1 MQSLNPSLRKKRV
14 STNTERLSRNATKA
28 MATIESPPPLND
40 VDIVRLAQQKLPTGN
55 HLQTNASPPPF
66 LLSSHSHAALLS
78 YLHLRATNSPSP
90 STAVSEYVI
99 SLLSLISLSLETP
112 SVSSLLSSL
121 LSSYAQIYPSL
132 THDSYSL
139 KTINFFNTLLT
150 HIPFD
155 DLKSVIDLVV
165 SNLSC
170 VVTMDDAQLFDLLP
184 QCFELIRNAEK
195 KGGDYVNSVVD
206 KILDS
211 KWSKGFLLK
220 MVSIAKDFSFLDK
233 MRGKEFLEKVFVGI
247 KNVDLMDL
255 PSLVYQLLVLASKGF
270 NKREV
275 LEGIVWFFGSE
286 LGSKMTSTVRQVEGT
301 VLLHVNFAVKQDPSL
316 GKEVMGLV
324 KSDLTAF
331 NHFTVAVLLS
341 VSRVR
346 RFSESSITIL
356 KTALLTAYRDYKFTK
371 DCKWMPDDM
380 KEEYLK
386 SVKVVENSVFR
397 AVNESNYGKEHMVPS
412 IVQFG
417 FILLES
423 VGEVNCK
430 ELCSSNGLLGIEEL
444 GIQMLKTLF
453 EVHDMARNEIIDQ
466 IKFRILSLK
475 PELSQPIIRLLCHLI
490 KRYPY
495 PMLEHIPRLKE
506 LLDYFTFMDGKV
518 ASYLISALLPLI
530 RFSRDLQDYT
540 ILVVRKAMFRRE
552 DTIRLAATNS
562 VIGLILAEKLP
573 KEDGLFSLQDSSSQ
587 ASCSQQADIPC
598 SMGGSLFQELSAL
611 LQRCLYQQA
620 KVKEVMYQGLVKLI
634 LVDPSIGG
642 LVFDFLLPHFL
653 QFFKEQGPDVQ
664 LGVSSCIKSESGKV
678 VIQEPLD
685 CLLSCVSWIL
695 LLQPHGKTDQLSDSV
710 GACFGFSLSQENEDG
725 RNLSSEVFSGALLK
739 IRKFL
744 RNANLEEILGQTQ
757 DASSAAVYEEKR
769 KSCALILSGVVEVVL
784 NIIAMDLE
792 KALDQKK
799 VELEKELIQF
809 VDLHDSLAKDACTSR
824 QSNVTK
830 RLNLRVTA
838 YDTPDKIDSGNIKL
852 IREHIPFLAT
862 SSIYQLLQIALKL
875 YSSDS
880 SDIEATSQNHTQSS
894 LSKASKSCFKIVS
907 FALNVTLHHI
917 KSSAVLGNE
926 DPLKKLIY
934 GEINM
939 LGPQLLRLTL
949 LLKSGSSVATS
960 QKKKESKAKK
970 DAEERKDHLHLALV
984 CLEEIITIS
993 LSSSR
998 LTGLLENLL
1007 SVPQLEYDGM
1017 QDECDLASK
1026 IDDQDIRNKQ
1036 LFILKIL
1043 RPLFTELIK
1052 LSAFR
1057 TVEILCDIML
1067 MIGHKLPCKWRN
1079 SHGAWAI
1086 QICKTSDITNSSIV
1100 KSMVRLAISLS
1111 SPPTDLLVAQDMLK
1125 ELLKFMGSNSVES
1138 LQASQYLI
1146 INQSTTTAIASC
1158 LLQITDT
1165 VIADMDW
1172 ATKRLKTA
1180 SQIAQKSSHLNQNGD
1195 HNSGLAFGENLYSR
1209 VKAVV
1214 EVLSSF
1220 ALMSLKDTQAEH
1232 FLRLTARFYKHLA
1245 QISKLR
1251 IAPKGHKQLL
1261 PTLQFQK
1268 LVELTCKQLTI
1279 PLYNFVAE
1287 MQQAQQENA
1296 NSKGMINKI
1305 KRENKCIP
1313 DLIFQIEDYEKY
1325 LIRLSKATKVNLLK
1339 YAKRST
1345 SRDFKILDPTTV
1357 TRDEDP
1363 PNNNDANPNNPR
1375 ADGNASCSDSEE
1387 HEENGSDKVFS
1398 PQSEEESECGNE
1410 DRASVPTVKRV
1421 KRSMIVHDSDDE
1433 EQE

>member
-1 MQSLNPSLRKKRV
+1 
-14 STNTERLSRNATKA
+14 
-28 MATIESPPPLND
+28 MATTESPVPPLND
-40 VDIVRLAQQKLPTGN
+40 VDIVRLAQRKQPTNNHQQSNVSLP
-55 HLQTNASPPPF
+55 PY
-66 LLSSHSHAALLS
+66 LLSSHSHTPILS
-78 YLHLRATNSPSP
+78 YLHSRATSPSP
-90 STAVSEYVI
+90 SSAVCEYVI
-99 SLLSLISLSLETP
+99 SLLSLISLSPETP

-121 LSSYAQIYPSL
+121 LSSYTQIFPAL
-132 THDSYSL
+132 PHDSNSL
-139 KTINFFNTLLT
+139 KTINFFNTLLI
-150 HIPFD
+150 HVPLD
-155 DLKSVIDLVV
+155 DLKSVIDSVA
-165 SNLSC
+165 SNLSG
-170 VVTMDDAQLFDLLP
+170 VVTVDDAQLFDLFP
-184 QCFELIRNAEK
+184 QCFELIRNAEE
-195 KGGDYVNSVVD
+195 KGGDYVNSVMD

-233 MRGKEFLEKVFVGI
+233 MRGKEFLEKVFAGI

-275 LEGIVWFFGSE
+275 IEGIVWFFGSE

-324 KSDLTAF
+324 KSDLRAF
-331 NHFTVAVLLS
+331 NHFTLAVLLS

-346 RFSESSITIL
+346 RFSESSIAVL
-356 KTALLTAYRDYKFTK
+356 KAALLTAYRDYKFTK
-371 DCKWMPDDM
+371 DCRWIPDDI

-386 SVKVVENSVFR
+386 SVEVVEKSVLR

-412 IVQFG
+412 ILQFG

-423 VGEVNCK
+423 VGEVNFK
-430 ELCSSNGLLGIEEL
+430 ELCNSHGLLGIEEL

-453 EVHDMARNEIIDQ
+453 EVHDMARNEIIGQ

-475 PELSQPIIRLLCHLI
+475 PELSRPIIRLLCHLI
-490 KRYPY
+490 QCYPY

-506 LLDYFTFMDGKV
+506 LLDYFTLMDGKV
-518 ASYLISALLPLI
+518 ASYLVSALLPLI
-530 RFSRDLQDYT
+530 RFSRDLKDYT
-540 ILVVRKAMFRRE
+540 ILVVRKAVFRRE
-552 DTIRLAATNS
+552 DTVRLAATNS
-562 VIGLILAEKLP
+562 IIDLILAEKQP
-573 KEDGLFSLQDSSSQ
+573 KGDDLFSFQDSSSQ

-598 SMGGSLFQELSAL
+598 SMGGGLFQELSAL

-653 QFFKEQGPDVQ
+653 QFFKEGPDVQ
-664 LGVSSCIKSESGKV
+664 LRVSSCIKSESGKV
-678 VIQEPLD
+678 LIQEPLD
-685 CLLSCVSWIL
+685 WLLSCLSWIL
-695 LLQPHGKTDQLSDSV
+695 LLQTHGKTDKLSDSI

-744 RNANLEEILGQTQ
+744 RNANLEEILGQTH
-757 DASSAAVYEEKR
+757 DASSAAVHEEKR
-769 KSCALILSGVVEVVL
+769 KCCALILSGVVEVVL
-784 NIIAMDLE
+784 NTIAMDLE
-792 KALDQKK
+792 KATDQNK

-809 VDLHDSLAKDACTSR
+809 VDLHDSLTKDACTSR
-824 QSNVTK
+824 QSNVSK
-830 RLNLRVTA
+830 RMNLRATA
-838 YDTPDKIDSGNIKL
+838 YDTPDNIDSGNTKL
-852 IREHIPFLAT
+852 IQEHIPFLAT

-875 YSSDS
+875 YSSES
-880 SDIEATSQNHTQSS
+880 FDIEATSQNHAQSS
-894 LSKASKSCFKIVS
+894 LSKASTSCLKIVS
-907 FALNVTLHHI
+907 FALNASLHLV
-917 KSSAVLGNE
+917 KSSAVVGNE

-939 LGPQLLRLTL
+939 LGPPLLRLTL
-949 LLKSGSSVATS
+949 LLKSESNDATS
-960 QKKKESKAKK
+960 KKKKESKAKK
-970 DAEERKDHLHLALV
+970 DAEERKEHLHLALV
-984 CLEEIITIS
+984 CLKEMITIS
-993 LSSSR
+993 LCSSR

-1007 SVPQLEYDGM
+1007 SVSQLQYAGLH
-1017 QDECDLASK
+1017 DECDLASD
-1026 IDDQDIRNKQ
+1026 IDDQDIRNKE
-1036 LFILKIL
+1036 LFIVKFLK
-1043 RPLFTELIK
+1043 PLLTELMK

-1057 TVEILCDIML
+1057 TVEILCDIIL
-1067 MIGHKLPCKWRN
+1067 MIGHKLPCNRRN

-1086 QICKTSDITNSSIV
+1086 HICKTSDTTNSSIA
-1100 KSMVRLAISLS
+1100 KSMVRLAINS
-1111 SPPTDLLVAQDMLK
+1111 SSSPTDLLVAQDMLK
-1125 ELLKFMGSNSVES
+1125 ELLKFMGSNSGDS
-1138 LQASQYLI
+1138 LQVSEYLL
-1146 INQSTTTAIASC
+1146 INQSTATAVASC

-1165 VIADMDW
+1165 VIVDMDW
-1172 ATKRLKTA
+1172 GTKKLKTA
-1180 SQIAQKSSHLNQNGD
+1180 SQVAQKSTHLNQNEE
-1195 HNSGLAFGENLYSR
+1195 HNSGLAFEENLYSR

-1220 ALMSLKDTQAEH
+1220 VLMSLKDTQAEH
-1232 FLRLTARFYKHLA
+1232 FLRLTTRFYKHLA
-1245 QISKLR
+1245 QMSKLR

-1261 PTLQFQK
+1261 PSLQFQK

-1296 NSKGMINKI
+1296 RSKGIINKI

-1325 LIRLSKATKVNLLK
+1325 LIRLTKATKVNLLK
-1339 YAKRST
+1339 HAKRST

-1357 TRDEDP
+1357 AREEDP
-1363 PNNNDANPNNPR
+1363 PNNDANPNNSG
-1375 ADGNASCSDSEE
+1375 GNGNELCSDSEDNE
-1387 HEENGSDKVFS
+1387 GNGSENVLS
-1398 PQSEEESECGNE
+1398 PQSGNPLAEESECDTG
-1410 DRASVPTVKRV
+1410 DIASVPTVKRV
-1421 KRSMIVHDSDDE
+1421 KRSRIVQDSDDE
-1433 EQE
+1433 DQE

>member
-1 MQSLNPSLRKKRV
+1 MATTESSPPLSTSLN
-14 STNTERLSRNATKA
+14 
-28 MATIESPPPLND
+28 D
-40 VDIVRLAQQKLPTGN
+40 CDIVRLAQQKLTSNIHQQPN
-55 HLQTNASPPPF
+55 ISLPPF
-66 LLSSHSHAALLS
+66 LLSSHSHAPLLS
-78 YLHLRATNSPSP
+78 YLHSRATTSHSPS
-90 STAVSEYVI
+90 SAVSEYVI
-99 SLLSLISLSLETP
+99 SLLSLISLSPETP
-112 SVSSLLSSL
+112 SISSLLSSL
-121 LSSYAQIYPSL
+121 LSSYTHIFTSL
-132 THDSYSL
+132 PHDSNSL
-139 KTINFFNTLLT
+139 KTINFFNTLLY
-150 HIPFD
+150 HVPFD
-155 DLKSVIDLVV
+155 NLKSLIDSIV
-165 SNLSC
+165 STLSGI
-170 VVTMDDAQLFDLLP
+170 VTVDDAQLFDLLP
-184 QCFELIRNAEK
+184 QCFELIRNAEH
-195 KGGDYVNSVVD
+195 KGGDYVDSIVD

-233 MRGKEFLEKVFVGI
+233 MRGKEFLEKIFAGI
-247 KNVDLMDL
+247 KIVDLMDL

-270 NKREV
+270 NKKEV
-275 LEGIVWFFGSE
+275 IEGIVWFFGSE
-286 LGSKMTSTVRQVEGT
+286 LGLKMTSIVRQVEGT

-316 GKEVMGLV
+316 GKEIMGLV
-324 KSDLTAF
+324 KSDLRAF

-346 RFSESSITIL
+346 RFSESSSTIL

-371 DCKWMPDDM
+371 DCKWIPDDM
-380 KEEYLK
+380 KDEYLK
-386 SVKVVENSVFR
+386 SVKVVEKSVLR
-397 AVNESNYGKEHMVPS
+397 AVNESNYGREHMVPS

-430 ELCSSNGLLGIEEL
+430 ELCNSNGLLGIEEL
-444 GIQMLKTLF
+444 SIQMLKTLF
-453 EVHDMARNEIIDQ
+453 EVHDMARNEIIEQ
-466 IKFRILSLK
+466 IKLRILSLK
-475 PELSQPIIRLLCHLI
+475 PELSKPIIRLLCHLI
-490 KRYPY
+490 RCYPY

-518 ASYLISALLPLI
+518 ASYLVSALLPLI
-530 RFSRDLQDYT
+530 RFNRDLQDYT

-552 DTIRLAATNS
+552 DTVRLAATNS
-562 VIGLILAEKLP
+562 VVDLILAEKQP
-573 KEDGLFSLQDSSSQ
+573 KGDGLFSFQDASSQ
-587 ASCSQQADIPC
+587 ASSSQQADIPC

-634 LVDPSIGG
+634 LVDPSVGG

-653 QFFKEQGPDVQ
+653 QFFKEGADVQ
-664 LGVSSCIKSESGKV
+664 LGISSCIKSESGKV
-678 VIQEPLD
+678 IIQEPLD

-695 LLQPHGKTDQLSDSV
+695 LLQPHGKTDQLSDSI

-744 RNANLEEILGQTQ
+744 RNANVEEILGQTQ
-757 DASSAAVYEEKR
+757 DTSSAAIHEEKR
-769 KSCALILSGVVEVVL
+769 KCCALILSGVVEVVL
-784 NIIAMDLE
+784 NTIAMDLE
-792 KALDQKK
+792 KATDQKK

-809 VDLHDSLAKDACTSR
+809 VDLHDSLAKEACTAK
-824 QSNVTK
+824 QSNVSK
-830 RLNLRVTA
+830 RLNLRATTYYTLDNV
-838 YDTPDKIDSGNIKL
+838 DSGNTKL
-852 IREHIPFLAT
+852 IQEHIPFLAT

-875 YSSDS
+875 YSSES
-880 SDIEATSQNHTQSS
+880 SNSEATSQIHTQSS
-894 LSKASKSCFKIVS
+894 LGKATKSCFKIVS
-907 FALNVTLHHI
+907 FALNASLHHI

-926 DPLKKLIY
+926 DPLKKLIF
-934 GEINM
+934 GEINI
-939 LGPQLLRLTL
+939 LGPPLLRLTL
-949 LLKSGSSVATS
+949 LLKSGSNVATS
-960 QKKKESKAKK
+960 QKKRESKGKK
-970 DAEERKDHLHLALV
+970 DAEDRNEHLHLAIV
-984 CLEEIITIS
+984 CLKEMITIS
-993 LSSSR
+993 LCSSR

-1007 SVPQLEYDGM
+1007 SVPQLEYAGLH
-1017 QDECDLASK
+1017 DECDLAAE
-1026 IDDQDIRNKQ
+1026 IDDQDIRNKE

-1043 RPLFTELIK
+1043 KPMLSELIK

-1057 TVEILCDIML
+1057 TIEILCDIMV

-1086 QICKTSDITNSSIV
+1086 HICKTSNTTNSSIA

-1125 ELLKFMGSNSVES
+1125 ELLKFMGSNSGDS
-1138 LQASQYLI
+1138 SQLTEYLL

-1158 LLQITDT
+1158 LLQITDA
-1165 VIADMDW
+1165 VIVDMDW
-1172 ATKRLKTA
+1172 ATKKLKTA
-1180 SQIAQKSSHLNQNGD
+1180 SQVAQKSNGEQK
-1195 HNSGLAFGENLYSR
+1195 NYGLAFEENLYLR

-1220 ALMSLKDTQAEH
+1220 ALMSLKDTEADH
-1232 FLRLTARFYKHLA
+1232 FLRSTARFYKHLA
-1245 QISKLR
+1245 QMSKLR

-1261 PTLQFQK
+1261 PSLQFQK

-1296 NSKGMINKI
+1296 NGKGIINKI

-1339 YAKRST
+1339 HAKRST
-1345 SRDFKILDPTTV
+1345 SRDFKILDPTSV
-1357 TRDEDP
+1357 TREEDP
-1363 PNNNDANPNNPR
+1363 PNNDANTNNSG
-1375 ADGNASCSDSEE
+1375 ADGNESCSDSENNE
-1387 HEENGSDKVFS
+1387 GNGSDKLLL
-1398 PQSEEESECGNE
+1398 PQSGSPVVEEESECDAE
-1410 DRASVPTVKRV
+1410 VRDSVPTVKRV
-1421 KRSMIVHDSDDE
+1421 KRTRIVHDSDDE